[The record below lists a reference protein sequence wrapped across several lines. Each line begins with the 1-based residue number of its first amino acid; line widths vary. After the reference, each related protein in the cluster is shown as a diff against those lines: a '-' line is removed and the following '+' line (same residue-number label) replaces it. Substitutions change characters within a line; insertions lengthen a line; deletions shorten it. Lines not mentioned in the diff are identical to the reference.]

1 MNIFRKKE
9 IVAKGEL
16 NKTPFNIIQGS
27 DILTKEDFEML
38 APLAGELQESFK
50 KSQVFRTRTE
60 MEVSVLNDTKHP
72 TPSSKYWQ
80 AMKEQNVMF
89 GELVMS
95 SYEYRKKLVE
105 IKKIQRD
112 IPLEKY
118 ELEKELKQIE
128 LEKEMFLLK
137 NQERTAKDRIR
148 ELKAWSEIKER
159 ESKLMDKGE
168 LGEVDNH
175 QLVSYTKRWINQS
188 ILMGGN
194 GSPAERQNLLGQL
207 RSGILLCI
215 EKGIMENVLDGF
227 SKEIQDKIREEYNL
241 TKK

>member
-1 MNIFRKKE
+1 MNIFGKKE
-9 IVAKGEL
+9 IVGKGEL

-27 DILTKEDFEML
+27 DILTKEDLESL
-38 APLAGELQESFK
+38 TPLAGELQEGFK

-60 MEVSVLNDTKHP
+60 MEVSVLNDIKHP

-89 GELVMS
+89 GELVIL

-112 IPLEKY
+112 IPLEKD
-118 ELEKELKQIE
+118 ELERELKQIE
-128 LEKEMFLLK
+128 LEKEMFFLK

-148 ELKAWSEIKER
+148 ELKAWSEIKKR
-159 ESKLMDKGE
+159 EASNMSEEE
-168 LGEVDNH
+168 LSDVDNH
-175 QLVSYTKRWINQS
+175 QLISYVKRWIKQS
-188 ILMGGN
+188 ISMGMG

-207 RSGILLCI
+207 NSGIKLCI
-215 EKGIMENVLDGF
+215 KEGIIENVLDGF
-227 SKEIQDKIREEYNL
+227 PEETKNQIRSEYKL
-241 TKK
+241 KK

>member
-1 MNIFRKKE
+1 MNMFSKKDR
-9 IVAKGEL
+9 VAKGEL
-16 NKTPFNIIQGS
+16 TKTPFTIIQGS
-27 DILTKEDFEML
+27 DILTKEDFDVL
-38 APLAGELQESFK
+38 APLALELQEGFK

-60 MEVSVLNDTKHP
+60 MEVSVLNDIKHP
-72 TPSSKYWQ
+72 TPASKYWQ

-89 GELVMS
+89 SELVML

-112 IPLEKY
+112 IPLEKD

-159 ESKLMDKGE
+159 EASLMSKNE
-168 LGEVDNH
+168 LADVDNH
-175 QLVSYTKRWINQS
+175 QLISYVKRWIKQS
-188 ILMGGN
+188 IHMGGT

-207 RSGILLCI
+207 HSGITLCI
-215 EKGIMENVLDGF
+215 KEGIMKNVLDGF
-227 SKEIQDKIREEYNL
+227 PEEIQDTIRAEYQL

>member
-1 MNIFRKKE
+1 MKIFRKKE
-9 IVAKGEL
+9 IVGKGEL
-16 NKTPFNIIQGS
+16 NKNPFNIIQCA
-27 DILTKEDFEML
+27 DILTKEDLESL
-38 APLAGELQESFK
+38 TPLAGELQEGFK

-60 MEVSVLNDTKHP
+60 MEVSVLNDIKHP

-89 GELVMS
+89 GELVIL

-112 IPLEKY
+112 IPLEKD

-128 LEKEMFLLK
+128 LEKEMFFLK

-148 ELKAWSEIKER
+148 ELKAWSEIKKR
-159 ESKLMDKGE
+159 EASNMSEEE
-168 LGEVDNH
+168 LSDVDNH
-175 QLVSYTKRWINQS
+175 QLISYVKRWIKQS
-188 ILMGGN
+188 ISMGMG

-207 RSGILLCI
+207 NSGIKLCI
-215 EKGIMENVLDGF
+215 KEGIIENVLDGF
-227 SKEIQDKIREEYNL
+227 PEETKNQIRSEYKL
-241 TKK
+241 KK